1 MRAVIYARF
10 SCSRQREASIEDQLR
25 VCHEWCAREGHE
37 VVAEYC
43 DRAASGRTD
52 ERPEFQRMVENAG
65 ESELC
70 VVYMMDRFSR
80 DIYDAPI
87 YKKRLRDHGVKVVSA
102 TESMPDG
109 PEALLM
115 ESIYEAMAAMESA
128 HTSQRTRRGM
138 EGNALKCLH
147 NGVPVF
153 GYRFGDDGRYE
164 VDEQQA
170 DIVREVFARRCDG
183 ESPTSIARD
192 LASRGVKTSHGR
204 PCSHAMVAAM
214 LKNEKY
220 VGTYSWGGVRVEN
233 GMPAIVDRE
242 VFNMAQRVR
251 SRKVRGD
258 EEWGD
263 YAFAGRGV
271 CMNCGMN
278 LVGTSAHGSSGRRY
292 DYYRCGRKC
301 GCKPVRADWLEHA
314 VVDELRGMLAN
325 RETAHEIAIR
335 VCEGVTDGQ
344 AKAKAD
350 AARRSATEA
359 QRGIEN
365 IMAAIEAGMPYADV
379 ADRLAQ
385 LKLQRARGESE
396 AAAWSRR
403 ATIDPDD
410 FADFLQVGATLTDR
424 ELLDAFVWQVIVG
437 DELVIVILNYDVESG
452 KPATLEYRRDG
463 FAEIKFG
470 SPDIRIC
477 ERRLTL
483 VGGLLAFAFPR
494 RAA

>member
-87 YKKRLRDHGVKVVSA
+87 YKKRLRDRGVKVVSA

-147 NGVPVF
+147 NGVPVY
-153 GYRFGDDGRYE
+153 GYKFAADGRYE

-170 DIVREVFARRCDG
+170 EVVREVFARRCDG

-192 LASRGVKTSHGR
+192 LASRGVRTSHGK
-204 PCSHAMVAAM
+204 PCSHAMVASM

-220 VGTYSWGGVRVEN
+220 VGVYSWGGVRVEG
-233 GMPAIVDRE
+233 GMPAIVDKG
-242 VFNMAQRVR
+242 VFDMAQRIR
-251 SRKVRGD
+251 SKKVRAD

-271 CMNCGMN
+271 CMGCGMN
-278 LVGTSAHGSSGRRY
+278 LVGTSAHGSQGRRY
-292 DYYRCGRKC
+292 DYYRCGKKC
-301 GCKPVRADWLEHA
+301 GCKPVRADWLENA
-314 VVDELRGMLAN
+314 VVDELRRMLAD
-325 RETAHEIAIR
+325 RGCARDIAAR
-335 VCEGVTDGQ
+335 VCAGVTDEQ
-344 AKAKAD
+344 AQARAD
-350 AARRSATEA
+350 AARKSADDA
-359 QRGIEN
+359 QRGIDNLMRAVED
-365 IMAAIEAGMPYADV
+365 GMPYADV
-379 ADRLAQ
+379 ADRLAE
-385 LKLQRARGESE
+385 LRLQRARGESD
-396 AAAWSRR
+396 AAAWSSR
-403 ATIDPDD
+403 ATIDPED
-410 FADFLQVGATLTDR
+410 FADFLQMGATLTDR

-437 DELVIVILNYDVESG
+437 DERVIVILNYDVKKGE
-452 KPATLEYRRDG
+452 PATLEYRRDG

-470 SPDIRIC
+470 SPDVQIC
-477 ERRLTL
+477 ERRLAL
-483 VGGLLAFAFPR
+483 VGGVLVLAFPR
-494 RAA
+494 AA

>member
-65 ESELC
+65 ESDLC

-164 VDEQQA
+164 VDDAQA
-170 DIVREVFARRCDG
+170 EVVREVFARRCDG

-192 LASRGVKTSHGR
+192 LASSGVKTSHGK

-214 LKNEKY
+214 LRNEKY
-220 VGTYSWGGVRVEN
+220 VGVYSWGGVRVEN

-242 VFNMAQRVR
+242 VFDMAQRVR
-251 SRKVRGD
+251 SKKVRGD

-271 CMNCGMN
+271 CMGCGMN

-292 DYYRCGRKC
+292 DYYRCGNKC

-314 VVDELRGMLAN
+314 VVDELRRMLAN
-325 RETAHEIAIR
+325 RETAREIAIR

-344 AKAKAD
+344 AQAKAD
-350 AARRSATEA
+350 AARKSATEA

-410 FADFLQVGATLTDR
+410 FADFLQVGLTLADR

-463 FAEIKFG
+463 FAEIEFG
-470 SPDIRIC
+470 SPDVQIC

-483 VGGLLAFAFPR
+483 VGGVLAFAFPR
-494 RAA
+494 AA